1 MTWLFASSDAIVNI
15 TPAVTQV
22 LAIATMLLLGD
33 VISQKII
40 QRKPAIDARQAT
52 RFFMIGALYTGP
64 LVVTW
69 YSWVESV
76 VGQEIHG
83 AILVKALL
91 GQVVF
96 SPLLLLGT
104 IVLFDVF
111 QRRSWT
117 DVKQSIRT
125 KYLPLQT
132 VVYVFWIPVELVN
145 FQFVATRWRPL
156 FNGVCCLFF
165 KTYMAWRMSGVR
177 PVTGV
182 TSTAKEPTLP
192 A

>member
-1 MTWLFASSDAIVNI
+1 MTWLFASSDAIANI

-22 LAIATMLLLGD
+22 FAIATMLLLSD
-33 VISQKII
+33 LISQKII

-76 VGQEIHG
+76 VGREIHG
-83 AILVKALL
+83 AVLVKALL

-117 DVKQSIRT
+117 DVRQSIRN

-132 VVYVFWIPVELVN
+132 AVYAFWIPVELVN
-145 FQFVATRWRPL
+145 FQFVAARWRAL
-156 FNGVCCLFF
+156 FNGVVCLFF
-165 KTYMAWRMSGVR
+165 KTYMTWRMSRVC
-177 PVTGV
+177 PVTDA

>member
-1 MTWLFASSDAIVNI
+1 MTSLLASSVAIADI

-33 VISQKII
+33 LISQKII

-52 RFFMIGALYTGP
+52 RFFVIGALYTGP

-83 AILVKALL
+83 AVLVKALL

-111 QRRSWT
+111 QRR
-117 DVKQSIRT
+117 
-125 KYLPLQT
+125 
-132 VVYVFWIPVELVN
+132 
-145 FQFVATRWRPL
+145 
-156 FNGVCCLFF
+156 
-165 KTYMAWRMSGVR
+165 
-177 PVTGV
+177 
-182 TSTAKEPTLP
+182 
-192 A
+192 